1 MRVEFYLS
9 IGLAGATRT
18 DIVEIPDHCSEAD
31 IEEEYQTWKN
41 DYTEGYWNKISEAA
55 DD

>member
-1 MRVEFYLS
+1 MRVEFYLTMS
-9 IGLAGATRT
+9 EGAART
-18 DIVEIPDHCSEAD
+18 DIFEIPDDCSEAD

-41 DYTEGYWNKISEAA
+41 DYIEGYWNKISEAP

>member
-1 MRVEFYLS
+1 MRVKFYLS

-18 DIVEIPDHCSEAD
+18 DIVEMPDDSSEND

-41 DYTEGYWNKISEAA
+41 DYIEGYWDKISEVA